1 MSRGKSGAAHAVWLA
16 ATMALA
22 AVLPAPLCSQMA
34 GAHNG
39 ATGHPRMLEAD
50 RLHANLEPENALA
63 AYRDLLND
71 EPDNFE
77 ALWKAAREAVG
88 LGIISRIEDEQNR
101 WFQAGEGYARRAAEL
116 YPDDPI
122 GHFWLA
128 SAMGRRAVQVN
139 FVTSVTLA
147 GQLYR
152 ESQIVLRMDSL
163 HAGAHHVL
171 GQLNVEVMG
180 LPSLLRMAGRRVLG
194 AVGRVRTSW
203 ELAERF
209 LLRAVELD
217 SVVINYHLDLGRM
230 YMKTDRPQL
239 ARHAFQRALALPI
252 VHPHDLQLKRD
263 AQELLDRLDAGRIS
277 YRPDRRED
285 PRL

>member
-1 MSRGKSGAAHAVWLA
+1 MTTRWLV

-22 AVLPAPLCSQMA
+22 AALPAPLWAQMA
-34 GAHNG
+34 GGGNG
-39 ATGHPRMLEAD
+39 ATEHTRMLEAD
-50 RLHANLEPENALA
+50 RLHADLEPENALA
-63 AYRDLLND
+63 VYRDLLND

-101 WFQAGEGYARRAAEL
+101 WFKEGEGYARRAAEL
-116 YPDDPI
+116 YPDDPM

-139 FVTSVTLA
+139 FITSVTLA

-152 ESQIVLRMDSL
+152 ETQIVLRMDSL

-180 LPSLLRMAGRRVLG
+180 LPSLMRMAGRRLLG

-203 ELAERF
+203 EFAESF
-209 LLRAVELD
+209 LLRAVALD
-217 SVVINYHLDLGRM
+217 SVVVNYHLDLGRM

-239 ARHAFQRALALPI
+239 ARHAFQRALALPV

-277 YRPDRRED
+277 YRPDHHED